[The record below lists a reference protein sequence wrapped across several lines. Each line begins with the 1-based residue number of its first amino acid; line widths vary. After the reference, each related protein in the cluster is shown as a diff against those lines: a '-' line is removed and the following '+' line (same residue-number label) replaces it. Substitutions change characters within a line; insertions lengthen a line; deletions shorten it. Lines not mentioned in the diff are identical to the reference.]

1 MKINIFMCK
10 KNLILIKIK
19 QNLIF
24 LKNDL
29 KHRYN
34 ITEQIVEQ
42 CLKKCVLYKKENVE
56 KEWHT
61 RGKKKR
67 LYNRR
72 VRKTLVFL
80 CLNSITTQD
89 ASIQI
94 PKKEKGDT
102 RTCKERPDLFGCE
115 NAAKNGWQTTSLKSF
130 VPR

>member
-1 MKINIFMCK
+1 M
-10 KNLILIKIK
+10 
-19 QNLIF
+19 
-24 LKNDL
+24 
-29 KHRYN
+29 
-34 ITEQIVEQ
+34 
-42 CLKKCVLYKKENVE
+42 LYKKENVE

-61 RGKKKR
+61 RGKKEKT
-67 LYNRR
+67 
-72 VRKTLVFL
+72 VQQKSIRKTLVLL

-102 RTCKERPDLFGCE
+102 RTCKERPDLIGCE